1 LPIPGGELYKSE
13 FEEGGNMAYF
23 RKEPLVAVLKM
34 VAGFAGKFPVSREGS
49 PSEEVVL
56 VRLIFNGAKLI
67 VEAVNP
73 TMGIGMRQE
82 IATPD
87 QSDDHVYIV
96 PLKTL
101 LDVVT
106 AGGNGIEFTH
116 EKKGLGVQNDGGK
129 FLVKNVGELDAIPL
143 IEGAAAAAEETDF
156 TGVMLAEAI
165 NLVAD
170 AAERNNDSRPY
181 LAGVR
186 VAPDKKGGVT
196 FVATDGNRMGVYTK
210 KTDTPKAFETAFT
223 IPIEAVRPITT
234 TLSQQQENVWL
245 VVVSNKVEFHWQDG
259 YVFTLRQADNFP
271 QWEQLIP
278 RSCGTKITFNGSL
291 AAALKTA
298 RIVAREDP
306 AMPLVTLTVGKDK
319 VTVTSEVADVG
330 KTTTEVSPT
339 SIEGKDTEVSFNI
352 NLIPVSQLSSGA
364 VVELN
369 AAQNVNPTAPSL
381 WKSPAIE
388 GWQYLL
394 MPIRRF

>member
-1 LPIPGGELYKSE
+1 
-13 FEEGGNMAYF
+13 MYF
-23 RKEPLVAVLKM
+23 RKELLVAVLKT
-34 VAGFAGKFPVSREGS
+34 VAGFAGKFPVIREGS

-73 TMGIGMRQE
+73 TVGIGMRQE
-82 IATPD
+82 ITSPD
-87 QSDDHVYIV
+87 QSDDDHVYIV

-116 EKKGLGVQNDGGK
+116 EKKGLGVKNDGGK
-129 FLVKNVGELDAIPL
+129 FLVKSMGELETIPL

-170 AAERNNDSRPY
+170 AAERNNDARPY

-186 VAPDKKGGVT
+186 VTPDKKGGVT

-234 TLSQQQENVWL
+234 ALSQQQETVRL

-259 YVFTLRQADNFP
+259 HVFTLRQADNFP
-271 QWEQLIP
+271 QWETLIP
-278 RSCGTKITFNGSL
+278 RSCGTKITFDGSL

-298 RIVAREDP
+298 RVIAREDP
-306 AMPLVTLTVGKDK
+306 ALPLVTLTVGEDN
-319 VTVTSEVADVG
+319 VTVTSEIADVG
-330 KTTTEVSPT
+330 KTTTEVKPISV
-339 SIEGKDTEVSFNI
+339 EGKVGTEITFNI
-352 NLIPVSQLSSGA
+352 NLIPVSQILAGA
-364 VVELN
+364 VVGLN
-369 AAQNVNPTAPSL
+369 AAQNTNPTAPSL

-388 GWQYLL
+388 GWQFLL